1 MSKSKIIALP
11 HPALRQPSRKIGLID
26 QTIVKLAE
34 EMIDQAIAWEKGR
47 SHETT
52 VGLAAV
58 QINQP
63 FRLIIVRNDLQDRTP
78 GRKDSFYVLVNP
90 QITKYAGARKAQFE
104 GCLSVP
110 RYYANIERYEEVKV
124 SALDLEGRPVR
135 FKAEGFAARILQH
148 ELDHLK
154 GITTVD
160 RAVPAIN
167 KQGKFFAF
175 CQLDSA
181 GKLQNVDEEEV
192 RKAGILT
199 DA

>member
-1 MSKSKIIALP
+1 MKKSEIITLP

-26 QTIVKLAE
+26 EAIVKLAE

-47 SHETT
+47 PHETT

-63 FRLIIVRNDLQDRTP
+63 LRLIIIRHNLQDKTPARTD
-78 GRKDSFYVLVNP
+78 GFHVLINP
-90 QITKYAGARKAQFE
+90 QITKYAGERKTQFE

-110 RYYANIERYEEVKV
+110 HYYANVERYEEVRM

-135 FKAEGFAARILQH
+135 FKAAGFAARILQH

-154 GITTVD
+154 GVMTVD
-160 RAVPAIN
+160 RAVPAVDE
-167 KQGKFFAF
+167 QGRAFAF
-175 CQLDSA
+175 CRLDSA
-181 GKLQNVDEEEV
+181 GKLQNVNEKEV

>member
-1 MSKSKIIALP
+1 MNKSKIITLP
-11 HPALRQPSRKIGLID
+11 HSALRQSSRKIGLID

-34 EMIDQAIAWEKGR
+34 EMIDQAIAWEEGR
-47 SHETT
+47 PHETT

-63 FRLIIVRNDLQDRTP
+63 LRLIIVRNDLQDRTP
-78 GRKDSFYVLVNP
+78 AQKDSFHILINP
-90 QITKYAGARKAQFE
+90 QITKYAGAQKAQFE

-110 RYYANIERYEEVKV
+110 HYYANVERYEEVKV
-124 SALDLEGRPVR
+124 SALDLEGRPLR

-154 GITTVD
+154 GVMTVD
-160 RAVPAIN
+160 RAVPAMN
-167 KQGKFFAF
+167 KQDKSFAF
-175 CQLDSA
+175 CRLDST